1 MQRPK
6 QRGMTLLEV
15 LIAMLVMS
23 VGMLGIAGLQAAV
36 NKYQTG
42 SRVRG
47 KMAPLLSD
55 IAERV
60 RMNPTQAGDNVIT
73 GVASTSAYGLS
84 TSWSDQITDPSA
96 PSKNC
101 ETGTVTCSAA
111 ERAAYDMAIWRQR
124 VRAAMPTGS
133 ALLSGNRAT
142 GFQVTF
148 MWMDKDQ
155 TDKGG
160 ASTSTLASAAT
171 CSTAAET
178 ANSNRLS
185 QQNCCPAAAS
195 APAGVRC
202 TNFTFV
208 P

>member
-1 MQRPK
+1 MQKK
-6 QRGMTLLEV
+6 QLGMTLLEV

-23 VGMLGIAGLQAAV
+23 IGMLGIAGLQAAV
-36 NKYQTG
+36 SKYQTG

-55 IAERV
+55 IADRI
-60 RMNPTQAGDNVIT
+60 RLNPTQAGDNAVT
-73 GVASTSAYGLS
+73 GTASTSAYALAS
-84 TSWSDQITDPSA
+84 SWGDQATDPSA
-96 PSKNC
+96 PATNC
-101 ETGTVTCSAA
+101 ETDTTVCTPAQ
-111 ERAAYDMAIWRQR
+111 RAAYDMAIWRQR

-142 GFQVTF
+142 RFQVTF

-155 TDKGG
+155 TDKGT
-160 ASTSTLASAAT
+160 ASDSTLLTAPV

-178 ANSNRLS
+178 SGSNRMA

-202 TNFTFV
+202 TGFNFV

>member
-1 MQRPK
+1 MQKK
-6 QRGMTLLEV
+6 QLGMTLLEV

-23 VGMLGIAGLQAAV
+23 IGMLGIAGLQAAV
-36 NKYQTG
+36 GKYQTG

-55 IAERV
+55 IADRI
-60 RMNPTQAGDNVIT
+60 RLNPTQAGDNAVT
-73 GVASTSAYGLS
+73 GTTSTSAYALS
-84 TSWSDQITDPSA
+84 STWSNQLADPSA
-96 PSKNC
+96 PDTNC
-101 ETGTVTCSAA
+101 ETGTTSCTPTQ
-111 ERAAYDMAIWRQR
+111 RAAYDMAVWRQR
-124 VRAAMPTGS
+124 VRVAMPTGS

-155 TDKGG
+155 TDKGT
-160 ASTSTLASAAT
+160 ARDSALVSAPVCSTS
-171 CSTAAET
+171 AET
-178 ANSNRLS
+178 SGSNRMG
-185 QQNCCPAAAS
+185 QQNCCPAVAS

-202 TNFTFV
+202 TGFTFV

>member
-1 MQRPK
+1 MKHK
-6 QRGMTLLEV
+6 QAGMTLLEV

-23 VGMLGIAGLQAAV
+23 VGMLGIAGLQATV
-36 NKYQTG
+36 SKYQTG

-47 KMAPLLSD
+47 KMAPLLQD
-55 IAERV
+55 IADRV
-60 RMNPTQAGDNVIT
+60 RLNPTQAGDNAVT
-73 GVASTSAYGLS
+73 GNASTSAYALS
-84 TSWSDQITDPSA
+84 STWTSQSGTPSA
-96 PSKNC
+96 PNRDC
-101 ETGTVTCSAA
+101 ETGTVTCTAA
-111 ERAAYDMAIWRQR
+111 QRAAYDMAIWRQR

-133 ALLSGNRAT
+133 ALLTGNRAT

-148 MWMDKDQ
+148 MWMDKEQ
-155 TDKGG
+155 TTKGG
-160 ASTSTLASAAT
+160 AADSVLASAPT

-178 ANSNRLS
+178 ADSNRMS

-202 TNFTFV
+202 TNFTFI